1 MPEAEPL
8 ACVLGDINL
17 LRPLGLAGIS
27 SAVGAPPLEPIRW
40 SRFARAHFGWADPWS
55 EPNALV
61 EHLVRFGQQQ
71 KQRPVLFYEGDG
83 ELLVVSRHRER
94 LAPLFA
100 FLLPDAKLIEDLANK
115 ARFQSLAEQSGLPV
129 PRAAL
134 LAPGRDDPEA
144 ACELEFPLVIKPLHR
159 RSDSWSPL
167 AGEAKAIRVDTPAQL
182 RGLWDRLAAA
192 GLEVV
197 AQELVPGPETSVES
211 YHVYVDR
218 SGAIVAEFTGQKL
231 RTRPTS
237 FGQSTTVQITQR
249 ADVATLGR
257 EVTRRLELLGVA
269 KIDFKRDLQG
279 KLHLLEVNPRFNL
292 WHYPGALAGVNL
304 PALAYA
310 DLAGRPR
317 PHIRP
322 VRPGVR
328 WCSPREDLPAA
339 RAAGVSLPDWILHSL
354 VPSEARGMLAWDDP
368 LPFLIAAAR
377 LLRSELG
384 SRVGRAN
391 MARASG
397 GRGGH

>member
-1 MPEAEPL
+1 
-8 ACVLGDINL
+8 
-17 LRPLGLAGIS
+17 
-27 SAVGAPPLEPIRW
+27 
-40 SRFARAHFGWADPWS
+40 
-55 EPNALV
+55 
-61 EHLVRFGQQQ
+61 
-71 KQRPVLFYEGDG
+71 
-83 ELLVVSRHRER
+83 
-94 LAPLFA
+94 
-100 FLLPDAKLIEDLANK
+100 
-115 ARFQSLAEQSGLPV
+115 
-129 PRAAL
+129 
-134 LAPGRDDPEA
+134 
-144 ACELEFPLVIKPLHR
+144 
-159 RSDSWSPL
+159 
-167 AGEAKAIRVDTPAQL
+167 VDTPAQL